1 MALEMRELIM
11 ASLRRRLEQFFFVIY
26 VAAIVVG
33 TTMEAMS
40 QLVTR

>member
-1 MALEMRELIM
+1 MALVMRELIM
-11 ASLRRRLEQFFFVIY
+11 ASVRRRLEQFFFVVY

-40 QLVTR
+40 QLASR

>member
-1 MALEMRELIM
+1 MASVLGELIM
-11 ASLRRRLEQFFFVIY
+11 ASVRTRLEQLLFVVY

-40 QLVTR
+40 QLAAH